1 MKIDDRRVT
10 SSWVPAAQVLE
21 QIIPLMRQEHFAG
34 IRSIVLLD
42 NDYHANR
49 QVARASGRYCP
60 MQGTRAADIE
70 MYFGHFSSLPEE
82 VKTNRMVLTYFIT
95 ETLMHEVYHHVVRGQ
110 QKLRRPSFKEEQK
123 AAGRWAFAA
132 ICHVARQ
139 LFPGQEAEWNRLEQF
154 FKQAHAPVK

>member
-10 SSWVPAAQVLE
+10 SSWVPAVQVLE
-21 QIIPLMRQEHFAG
+21 QIIPLMRKEHFAG

-42 NDYHANR
+42 HDYHANR
-49 QVARASGRYCP
+49 RVARASGRYCP
-60 MQGTRAADIE
+60 TQGTRAADIE
-70 MYFGHFSSLPEE
+70 MYFDHFSSLPEE

-110 QKLRRPSFKEEQK
+110 RKLRRPPFKDEQK

-132 ICHVARQ
+132 IGHVARQ
-139 LFPGQEAEWNRLEQF
+139 LFPGQEAEWKRLEEF